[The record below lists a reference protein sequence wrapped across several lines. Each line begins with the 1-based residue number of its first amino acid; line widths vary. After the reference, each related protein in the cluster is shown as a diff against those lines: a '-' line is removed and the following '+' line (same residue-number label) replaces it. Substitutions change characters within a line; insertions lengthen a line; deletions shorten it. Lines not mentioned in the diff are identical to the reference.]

1 MWIAVTSHAGHMAE
15 ISQSAGLQ
23 DLDNVLFDIQLF
35 QYIQISS
42 TISLNPIRLAIFR
55 VAVFIDIAHL

>member
-1 MWIAVTSHAGHMAE
+1 MWIAVTSHAGHTAE

-23 DLDNVLFDIQLF
+23 DLDNVLLDIQLF

-42 TISLNPIRLAIFR
+42 TISPCYTTDLSQHW
-55 VAVFIDIAHL
+55 HLKNS